1 VTSKKKT
8 TVSVL
13 RSTLGTYEGHE
24 SVFANTVQCSVSW
37 VKKVSSG
44 KRELTTNTA
53 RKVASATGVSEEWLL
68 RNDPKMPIVETNNV
82 TPYTLESYLR
92 WREYRL
98 ESPTISS
105 PKRGDHLVSPA
116 QFIQDILEALV
127 AAEDN
132 KRQHTAMNDLWKFSK
147 VMKARYGQPID
158 PERAASFTFETLE
171 KAQSLVS
178 AAIDNYRRHRFK
190 VSSNDASG

>member
-1 VTSKKKT
+1 
-8 TVSVL
+8 VL

-24 SVFANTVQCSVSW
+24 TIFANTVQCSVSW

-53 RKVASATGVSEEWLL
+53 HKVASATGVSEEWLL
-68 RNDPKMPIVETNNV
+68 RNDPKMPIVETDNF

-92 WREYRL
+92 WREHRL
-98 ESPTISS
+98 QSTTMSA
-105 PKRGDHLVSPA
+105 PKQGDYLVSPA
-116 QFIQDILEALV
+116 QFIQDILEAL
-127 AAEDN
+127 AAAGDP

-158 PERAASFTFETLE
+158 PERTADFTLQTLDE
-171 KAQSLVS
+171 AHSLVR
-178 AAIDNYRRHRFK
+178 AALERYKRHRFE
-190 VSSNDASG
+190 ASTAS